1 MHTIDLKNTG
11 LRTDLVIDE
20 INSKKE
26 KKIEATSVIKKENVT
41 LEEIK
46 IEKSQEEIV
55 NKKEGI
61 YRTVSF
67 KDITDKNNFKEVE
80 KVLIEALKKNI
91 RRCEFK
97 RTK

>member
-11 LRTDLVIDE
+11 LRTDLVMDE

>member
-11 LRTDLVIDE
+11 LRRDLVMDE

-80 KVLIEALKKNI
+80 KVLI
-91 RRCEFK
+91 
-97 RTK
+97 